1 MALSDDIKRSTLKKI
16 VLVLNSLK
24 LNYLNLDKITK
35 VLWYNLSLLCTIMEF
50 KNNLKLFLRMNF
62 IL

>member
-50 KNNLKLFLRMNF
+50 KNYLKLFFRMNF